1 MLKYLNFHY
10 LVLYCFAKTVEL
22 KCKFYVSILKS
33 ASQLSNFRHS
43 HYYGH
48 ETKNWN
54 GYSINDVMHICCAPF
69 ANIANEHIHTYYTV
83 WKANFATKI
92 RSFEGFLTTRSFRG
106 VIVLTSS
113 FVRFVTIFQLLFIPN
128 ILDSKI
134 CGMMSFRVFLH
145 NFKSFCINSH
155 HFASFHIISHP
166 FTPFQ
171 FVWEDSILYHWY
183 HSILVVKD
191 LNYLSPFFL

>member
-1 MLKYLNFHY
+1 MKFLLCVMLKYLNFHY

-54 GYSINDVMHICCAPF
+54 GYSINDVMHIFCAPF

-92 RSFEGFLTTRSFRG
+92 RSFEGF
-106 VIVLTSS
+106 
-113 FVRFVTIFQLLFIPN
+113 
-128 ILDSKI
+128 
-134 CGMMSFRVFLH
+134 FLH
-145 NFKSFCINSH
+145 YRKLYLVKTRLNEFFFCLLSIFSFIE
-155 HFASFHIISHP
+155 F
-166 FTPFQ
+166 
-171 FVWEDSILYHWY
+171 
-183 HSILVVKD
+183 
-191 LNYLSPFFL
+191 